1 MEMLKV
7 EDLNVYYGNIHA
19 LKNMSLTVNEGEI
32 VSLIGANGAGK
43 STLMLSI
50 MHQIPARSG
59 KVLFQGKDC
68 LSQKTFDIVKEGM
81 TLVPEGRHVFPR
93 TSVQD
98 NLLLGA
104 YYRHDKAEIR
114 KDLNRIYEMFPR
126 LQERRRQL
134 AGTLSG
140 GEQQMLATARA
151 LMSRPKM
158 LLLDEPS
165 MGLAPIIVDQIF
177 ETIVRINKEGTT
189 ILLVEQNANQALRI
203 ADRGYVL
210 ETGEKTMED
219 AADKLLANDQI
230 KEAYLGA

>member
-1 MEMLKV
+1 MLKV
-7 EDLNVYYGNIHA
+7 ENLNVYYGNIHA
-19 LKNMSLTVNEGEI
+19 LKDMSLTVNEGEI

-50 MHQIPARSG
+50 MHQIPAKTG

-68 LSQKTFDIVKEGM
+68 LTQKTFDIVKEGM

-104 YYRHDKAEIR
+104 YYRRDKSEVK

-177 ETIVRINKEGTT
+177 DTIVRINKEGTT

-230 KEAYLGA
+230 REAYLGA

>member
-59 KVLFQGKDC
+59 KVLFHGKDC

-104 YYRHDKAEIR
+104 YYRHDKAEVR
-114 KDLNRIYEMFPR
+114 KDLNRIYEMFPT

>member
-104 YYRHDKAEIR
+104 YYRHDKAEVR

>member
-1 MEMLKV
+1 MLKV

-104 YYRHDKAEIR
+104 YYRHDKAEVR